1 MDAGPSESLGYGQL
15 GAYAIRSNTFASRLV
30 HHVLGDKP
38 GTVPHEGATGTVLES
53 LRHSAVVAQLLA
65 LGPAPAPLAVIAKF
79 MGQVAQIFADLLR
92 QTPTSKCYCKMR
104 ALRLQRTGQLWHIEL
119 ESSDGSG
126 MHHSIYA
133 EHVILALGAFQEAPR
148 LNQRHHQ
155 TKVVCSNDVLSK
167 GGLQMIRAKLGPK
180 HGKVCVV
187 GGAHSAFS
195 VAWLCLRGESTQC
208 EILNTTSAV
217 SSIHNTHTAAKSPH
231 RSLGCN
237 TTAPVV
243 TNLESTSVICVE
255 QQIRDRTD
263 QSSASSPPT
272 DESLKSIGFAP
283 NASDVT
289 LAPLPPLEISCA
301 RTQLVAPSSL
311 PCAAALPQAA
321 TIHLSLNILH
331 RSPVRVFYVSKRDAD
346 ADGYR
351 DYKQTNRHGQVHA
364 FAGLRGD
371 AKNFFNDVIRGREPR
386 VRLCQVKPGGSKSLI
401 TRCFDEAH
409 VIVWAVGYKS
419 HTLPILD
426 EHGVQVCLRTA
437 QGQIQ
442 VDQRGRILCGI
453 SDCMPNLYGN
463 GHGYGLPATYENG
476 ELDGSKGRADGVAVY
491 MKQGA
496 AVILHEI
503 LGDRYSGPPP
513 HISPDRPPPPK
524 LVAANPEKQLAHV
537 DRLCQPRPPVPS
549 TPHHCAGCIASPVS
563 KVTRGSKRPKHGK
576 KVTPPRPCTL
586 IDHPPNTFPAPEKV
600 PLFNSIS

>member
-231 RSLGCN
+231 RSLGSN

-255 QQIRDRTD
+255 QQIKDRTD
-263 QSSASSPPT
+263 QSSASSPPCPQC
-272 DESLKSIGFAP
+272 SFRLVLK
-283 NASDVT
+283 
-289 LAPLPPLEISCA
+289 
-301 RTQLVAPSSL
+301 
-311 PCAAALPQAA
+311 
-321 TIHLSLNILH
+321 
-331 RSPVRVFYVSKRDAD
+331 
-346 ADGYR
+346 
-351 DYKQTNRHGQVHA
+351 
-364 FAGLRGD
+364 
-371 AKNFFNDVIRGREPR
+371 
-386 VRLCQVKPGGSKSLI
+386 
-401 TRCFDEAH
+401 TR
-409 VIVWAVGYKS
+409 
-419 HTLPILD
+419 
-426 EHGVQVCLRTA
+426 R
-437 QGQIQ
+437 
-442 VDQRGRILCGI
+442 
-453 SDCMPNLYGN
+453 
-463 GHGYGLPATYENG
+463 
-476 ELDGSKGRADGVAVY
+476 
-491 MKQGA
+491 
-496 AVILHEI
+496 
-503 LGDRYSGPPP
+503 
-513 HISPDRPPPPK
+513 
-524 LVAANPEKQLAHV
+524 
-537 DRLCQPRPPVPS
+537 
-549 TPHHCAGCIASPVS
+549 
-563 KVTRGSKRPKHGK
+563 
-576 KVTPPRPCTL
+576 
-586 IDHPPNTFPAPEKV
+586 
-600 PLFNSIS
+600 